1 MAVTSPAS
9 KLLCYSKTWTKAMT
23 GAGQMAGSMVKG
35 WLSKGVLKPTQVDM
49 IIAVSDIAIVILN
62 GIGLST
68 PPLYQNINQSFDRCW
83 PVYLYKT
90 QLC

>member
-1 MAVTSPAS
+1 MT
-9 KLLCYSKTWTKAMT
+9 MT

>member
-1 MAVTSPAS
+1 
-9 KLLCYSKTWTKAMT
+9 MT

-35 WLSKGVLKPTQVDM
+35 WLSKGVLKPTQVEM
-49 IIAVSDIAIVILN
+49 IFAVSDKAIVILN

-68 PPLYQNINQSFDRCW
+68 PPLYQNINQIFDRCW

>member
-1 MAVTSPAS
+1 
-9 KLLCYSKTWTKAMT
+9 MT

-49 IIAVSDIAIVILN
+49 FIAVSDIAIVIFI

-68 PPLYQNINQSFDRCW
+68 PPLY
-83 PVYLYKT
+83 
-90 QLC
+90 

>member
-1 MAVTSPAS
+1 M
-9 KLLCYSKTWTKAMT
+9 AMT

-90 QLC
+90 QLCWSR

>member
-1 MAVTSPAS
+1 
-9 KLLCYSKTWTKAMT
+9 
-23 GAGQMAGSMVKG
+23 MAGSMVKG

-49 IIAVSDIAIVILN
+49 IIEVSDTAIIILN

-68 PPLYQNINQSFDRCW
+68 PRLYQNINQSFDRCW

>member
-1 MAVTSPAS
+1 MA
-9 KLLCYSKTWTKAMT
+9 

-68 PPLYQNINQSFDRCW
+68 PPLY
-83 PVYLYKT
+83 
-90 QLC
+90 

>member
-1 MAVTSPAS
+1 M
-9 KLLCYSKTWTKAMT
+9 AMT

-62 GIGLST
+62 GIRLST
-68 PPLYQNINQSFDRCW
+68 PPLYQNINQSFERCW

>member
-1 MAVTSPAS
+1 
-9 KLLCYSKTWTKAMT
+9 MT

-68 PPLYQNINQSFDRCW
+68 PPLLYQNINQSFDRCW